1 MSNGSFNGVEL
12 GSYCWL
18 EISTEQE
25 IEIHKI
31 PRADGAILRRRGGG
45 LKTITVYGWVKKMS
59 RQELELYINGLAAA
73 FGSGLADLVVNHNT
87 YSNCILKSI
96 SPGSDYYKWSRFSIV
111 FYRSGD

>member
-1 MSNGSFNGVEL
+1 MSNCHFNGITIGDYGWVE
-12 GSYCWL
+12 
-18 EISTEQE
+18 IAQE
-25 IEIHKI
+25 NEVEIHKI
-31 PRADGAILRRRGGG
+31 PRADGSILRRRGGG
-45 LKTITVYGWVKKMS
+45 LKTITVQGWVKKTS
-59 RQELELYINGLAAA
+59 RQELETYINGLAAA